1 MIDKGMDNDK
11 GVLQGLIDRANKR
24 IAEIESGRS
33 HHGWTKTPSTT
44 PRFKWTSTSSTS
56 R

>member
-11 GVLQGLIDRANKR
+11 GVLQGLIDQANKR
-24 IAEIESGRS
+24 IAEIESGENTLDADSNAITRNS
-33 HHGWTKTPSTT
+33 
-44 PRFKWTSTSSTS
+44 KWTSTSSTN